1 MTAYALY
8 LHIPFCRQRCSYC
21 DFNTYTTLG
30 DLQAEY
36 VAALAREIGQVGAL
50 GGTVRPSTRSS
61 SAAARPR
68 C

>member
-8 LHIPFCRQRCSYC
+8 LHIPFCRRRCSYC

-30 DLQAEY
+30 DLQAAY
-36 VAALAREIGQVGAL
+36 VAALAREIELSVRGAAGRRFTL
-50 GGTVRPSTRSS
+50 SS
-61 SAAARPR
+61 SAAARPP